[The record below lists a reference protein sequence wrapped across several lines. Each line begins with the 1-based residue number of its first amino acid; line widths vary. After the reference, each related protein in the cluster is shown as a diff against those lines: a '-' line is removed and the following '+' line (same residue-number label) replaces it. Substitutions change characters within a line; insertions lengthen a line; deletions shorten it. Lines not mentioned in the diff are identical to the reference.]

1 MLTTTHRHFHVQ
13 ANLTV
18 VVRHHW
24 NLWLW
29 YVIHSY
35 PVQSAFPSCFS
46 LLNCRTNWWLR
57 FKDSTKTPPVQIHG
71 WRSRCWY
78 CILYLYAWPAGRPP
92 TFVCYRPAGRRRSC
106 RISEHGGRRSCRISE
121 SWRAVVHLYVTYTYT
136 FTYTTWTLAPMFTYT
151 TWTSAACRPHT
162 NTYTDIHTQKQT
174 RVGGNQP
181 DICKDLFRLETI
193 DNSIGKVFLDVPEM
207 LDCTG
212 SYDITVQVSL
222 WLIESWL
229 KVLLN

>member
-1 MLTTTHRHFHVQ
+1 M
-13 ANLTV
+13 
-18 VVRHHW
+18 
-24 NLWLW
+24 
-29 YVIHSY
+29 SY
-35 PVQSAFPSCFS
+35 KW
-46 LLNCRTNWWLR
+46 TWE
-57 FKDSTKTPPVQIHG
+57 
-71 WRSRCWY
+71 
-78 CILYLYAWPAGRPP
+78 P
-92 TFVCYRPAGRRRSC
+92 TFMSYKWTTAGPLSLIRWTSAAYRP
-106 RISEHGGRRSCRISE
+106 
-121 SWRAVVHLYVTYTYT
+121 YT
-136 FTYTTWTLAPMFTYT
+136 FTYTTWTSAPMFTYT
-151 TWTSAACRPHT
+151 TWTSAAYRPHTKVGGRPAYRPHT

-181 DICKDLFRLETI
+181 DKCKDLFRLETV